1 VSAVPASGAASDWI
15 ALYLERLAA
24 QRGYSAHTVSAYR
37 RDLHAFAGFL
47 EQLGRP
53 LTEAAADDVRA
64 FVAAQHR
71 SGLSAATL
79 KRRLAAVR
87 GLYRFLQDEA
97 AVEIHPAQDLRA
109 PKGSR
114 RLPETLDPEQM
125 TALLEHGDD
134 DILDLRDRALFELI
148 YSSGLRLAEAVSLD
162 LVGLDLASA
171 RVRVT
176 GKGGKTRDLPVGRK
190 ACEALSAWLQVRG
203 QLAATG
209 EEAVFVGRHGARLGA
224 RAVQARLRRRALLAG
239 LDTPVH
245 PHMLR
250 HAFAS
255 HLLESSG
262 DLRAVQE
269 LLGHANI
276 STTQIYTHLDF
287 QHLAQ
292 VYDRAHPRAR
302 RRKDEDDY

>member
-1 VSAVPASGAASDWI
+1 MSADAAASPAPDWI
-15 ALYLERLAA
+15 ARYLERLAA
-24 QRGYSAHTVSAYR
+24 QRGYSAHTVAAYR
-37 RDLHAFAGFL
+37 RDLSAFSTFL
-47 EQLGRP
+47 ERHGR
-53 LTEAAADDVRA
+53 LLVDAGADDVRA
-64 FVAAQHR
+64 FVAAEHR
-71 SGLSAATL
+71 RGLSATTL
-79 KRRLAAVR
+79 KRRLSAVR
-87 GLYRFLQDEA
+87 GLYRFLQDEGV
-97 AVEIHPAQDLRA
+97 VEVHPAQDLRA
-109 PKGSR
+109 PKGPR

-125 TALLEHGDD
+125 TSLLEHEDD
-134 DILDLRDRALFELI
+134 GLLDLRDRALFELI

-190 ACEALSAWLQVRG
+190 ACEALSDWLRVRG
-203 QLAATG
+203 QLATAG
-209 EEAVFVGRHGARLGA
+209 EEAVFVGRRGTRLGA
-224 RAVQARLRRRALLAG
+224 RAVQARLRRRAVLAG

-302 RRKDEDDY
+302 RRKVEDE